1 MAALWSACSDPSK
14 TTADAPLQRDA
25 AVIVDVAP
33 TVDAPAGFGVV
44 TGDCG
49 VLDDTEWTATT
60 PFWFAGIFDFGTDRY
75 DDPADRPR
83 LTPGGVRLVMTANA
97 GGSSG
102 LSEVFAYEWL
112 ARCEGATLLKTE
124 TEIVYDTTSKIAD
137 MLVDIDGRKVGVS
150 VTRLVHFPFG
160 QAYTL
165 TEADTLLRRKLDDI
179 QLATASVSAADRWSR
194 QMLAVLAYDQQHADV
209 AMQAWNALPAATRDD
224 TILIVSVT
232 NGDDAF
238 IYTNQ

>member
-1 MAALWSACSDPSK
+1 M
-14 TTADAPLQRDA
+14 QRDA
-25 AVIVDVAP
+25 AAIVDAAP
-33 TVDAPAGFGVV
+33 TVDAPVGFGAIS
-44 TGDCG
+44 GECG

-83 LTPGGVRLVMTANA
+83 LTAGGLRLVMTANA

-137 MLVDIDGRKVGVS
+137 LLVEIDGRKVGVS

-160 QAYTL
+160 QPYTL

-194 QMLAVLAYDQQHADV
+194 QMVSVLAYDQQHADV
-209 AMQAWNALPAATRDD
+209 AMQAWNALPTATRDD
-224 TILIVSVT
+224 TILVVSVT
-232 NGDDAF
+232 NGDDMF